1 VFTGTIEYLL
11 PVLAAALLSAREPQ
25 SIRYGIAYIVAGLLA
40 GMITAYATTGIII
53 VALLAQIYLSL
64 LGLMVLLDLHPPA
77 RIVNLFRFLA
87 GGLVG
92 LQFGISPIGSPLS
105 EPALTLGFLLSAV
118 SLYTVAG
125 FFSMRSRADWQRIAI
140 RIAGSWI
147 VAIAVIYIAYLIK
160 RIW

>member
-1 VFTGTIEYLL
+1 MLGAVRRL
-11 PVLAAALLSAREPQ
+11 VDRDQWRDWLSDRLV
-25 SIRYGIAYIVAGLLA
+25 RWVIASGVV
-40 GMITAYATTGIII
+40 II

-64 LGLMVLLDLHPPA
+64 LALMVLLDLHPPA
-77 RIVNLFRFLA
+77 RIVNLFRLLA

-118 SLYTVAG
+118 SLYSAAG
-125 FFSMRSRADWQRIAI
+125 FFAMRSRADWQRIAI